1 MLDFLPRA
9 PDINKYAI
17 FMKTTP
23 VKTRLGFAL
32 TLGLALAIPA
42 ANAQIVSSIESPA
55 QVSIIGLGMGA
66 APDYMG
72 SASARRGAVPVFRY
86 QFYDG
91 TYVLLLGT
99 RASFNLSSDENW
111 RFGPMVNYR
120 FGRGSSVEDPVVK
133 RMVGVN
139 GAAETGVFLAYSTT
153 LGEKNTSKIDLSGNI
168 AGGNNGAVANLR
180 MTYRL
185 QLSQANQ
192 ISIGVGTTLANENWM
207 QTYFGVT
214 QASDIALYP
223 SLAGRPFNAGSGVK
237 GVNVT
242 LGLTQALSKNWLMS
256 FGFRYEKLMNAA
268 KDSPIT
274 AERGKSN
281 QWMNAVVLSYVF

>member
-1 MLDFLPRA
+1 
-9 PDINKYAI
+9 
-17 FMKTTP
+17 MKTTA
-23 VKTRLGFAL
+23 VKTRLGFAVMV
-32 TLGLALAIPA
+32 GLALAIPV
-42 ANAQIVSSIESPA
+42 ANAQIVSPIESPA
-55 QVSIIGLGMGA
+55 EVSILGLGMGA

-72 SASARRGAVPVFRY
+72 SASSKRGAVPVFRH

-91 TYVLLLGT
+91 TYVLLLGPQ
-99 RASFNLSSDENW
+99 ASFNLTSDENW

-139 GAAETGVFLAYSTT
+139 GTAETGVFLAYSTK
-153 LGEKNTSKIDLSGNI
+153 LGEKKTSKIDLSGDI

-180 MTYRL
+180 MTYWL
-185 QLSQANQ
+185 QLGEANHLN
-192 ISIGVGTTLANENWM
+192 IGVGTTIANDNWM
-207 QTYFGVT
+207 QTYFGIT
-214 QASDIALYP
+214 KTSDIALYP

-237 GVNVT
+237 GVNIS
-242 LGLTQALSKNWLMS
+242 LGLTQALSKNWLLS

-274 AERGKSN
+274 SERGKSN
-281 QWMNAVVLSYVF
+281 QWMNAVVLSYLF

>member
-1 MLDFLPRA
+1 
-9 PDINKYAI
+9 
-17 FMKTTP
+17 MKTTP
-23 VKTRLGFAL
+23 IMTRLGFAL
-32 TLGLALAIPA
+32 MMGLALAIPVA
-42 ANAQIVSSIESPA
+42 KAQIASPIESPKE
-55 QVSIIGLGMGA
+55 VSILGLGMGV

-72 SASARRGAVPVFRY
+72 SASSKRGAVPVFRY

-91 TYVLLLGT
+91 TYVLLLGP
-99 RASFNLSSDENW
+99 RASFNLTDDENW

-120 FGRGSSVEDPVVK
+120 FGRGGSVEDPVVK
-133 RMVGVN
+133 RMVGIN
-139 GAAETGVFLAYSTT
+139 GTAETGVFLQYSTK
-153 LGEKNTSKIDLSGNI
+153 LGQKKTSQIDLSGDI
-168 AGGNNGAVANLR
+168 AGGNNGTVANLR

-185 QLSQANQ
+185 QLSEAN
-192 ISIGVGTTLANENWM
+192 SFNIGVGTTLANDNWM

-214 QASDIALYP
+214 QASDIALFP

-237 GVNVT
+237 GVNIS
-242 LGLTQALSKNWLMS
+242 LGLTQALSKHWLLS

-274 AERGKSN
+274 SERGKSN